1 VIRSFN
7 RFELKYTVPVAI
19 RDALLEPIRREM
31 RADSFGDDGVY
42 NVTSL
47 YYDTSDLAAVRSKLD
62 GIKYRRKVRIRVYG
76 DVPEEPTASV
86 MVEIK
91 QRINRT
97 CQKRRLAL
105 PLSEAY
111 ALCAGEL
118 PLDRAWAD
126 PRDAAVASEVTFLSR
141 ALKLVPICVVGY
153 RRLAFVG
160 GKYEP
165 RLRVTFDHGLWCR
178 PATDLLSADGTRYR
192 MLPPDWMVLE
202 VKTDHAIPLW
212 VSRMLARHDVSL
224 RRYSKYCAAALY
236 LRERGVLLPG
246 LRGEAPWTR

>member
-7 RFELKYTVPVAI
+7 RFELKYIVPVAL
-19 RDALLEPIRREM
+19 RDELLESIRREM
-31 RADSFGDDGVY
+31 RPDSSGDDGIY

-62 GIKYRRKVRIRVYG
+62 GIKYRRKVRVRVYG
-76 DVPEEPTASV
+76 TIPTEPTTRV

-97 CQKRRLAL
+97 CQKRRLSL
-105 PLSEAY
+105 PLSDAY

-118 PLDRAWAD
+118 PLERAWED

-141 ALKLVPICVVGY
+141 AMNLFPMCVVGY
-153 RRLAFVG
+153 QRRAFVG
-160 GKYEP
+160 GRYEP
-165 RLRVTFDHGLWCR
+165 RLRVTFDQGLWCR
-178 PATDLLSADGTRYR
+178 PASDLLSGDGTHYR

-224 RRYSKYCAAALY
+224 RRFSKYCTAALY

-246 LRGEAPWTR
+246 LRGEASWTR